1 MVTSTTEPPF
11 FSVSRRPSSTALA
24 AIGSSSWGTPLR
36 TMRLLLGSIS
46 MVTVLAGMTLPHTT
60 TFNISFP
67 HEKLFR
73 RQCDRGAFSIKAPLS

>member
-1 MVTSTTEPPF
+1 
-11 FSVSRRPSSTALA
+11 
-24 AIGSSSWGTPLR
+24 
-36 TMRLLLGSIS
+36 MRLLLGSIS